1 MDELL
6 DIILLFLDELLARR
20 RLKKEQ
26 EELVTKHKSHTTYCT
41 NCNSPMNSL
50 SVFCPRCWHL
60 VPQVKEMLQNN
71 PYKQPHEFLKLPYEG
86 MYKCPHCGAKPISI
100 KEFVIKTPIIRC
112 PYCHN
117 YFLDNSIPEPY
128 INKKPN
134 PWELLFSKLLTI
146 CFVTLVLAFF
156 AKLPPWIWLAVT
168 TAAIFLY
175 ALFFSKDSSEEFHKS
190 KLRVERNPDYLQC
203 LADMGYLHQMTPKFR
218 SMIDGYFSI
227 TCKCCGSKNNPTE
240 SFCKDC
246 STPLPSNEY
255 PRKYIYPSTD
265 NSETET
271 ISESFLLKLLV
282 VCLMLIACIIF
293 VWL

>member
-50 SVFCPRCWHL
+50 SVFCPCCWHL

-100 KEFVIKTPIIRC
+100 KEIVIKTPIICC
-112 PYCHN
+112 PHCGN
-117 YFLDNSIPEPY
+117 YFLDTAIPEPY

-134 PWELLFSKLLTI
+134 PWESLLSKPLTI
-146 CFVTLVLAFF
+146 CFVTLALAIFT
-156 AKLPPWIWLAVT
+156 KPPLWMWLAIT
-168 TAAIFLY
+168 IATIFLY
-175 ALFFSKDSSEEFHKS
+175 ALFFRKDSSEEFHKS
-190 KLRVERNPDYLQC
+190 KLRIERNPDYLQH

-218 SMIDGYFSI
+218 SMTEGYSAI
-227 TCKCCGSKNNPTE
+227 TCKCCGGKNTPTE
-240 SFCKDC
+240 AFCKNC
-246 STPLPSNEY
+246 PTPLPTNEY
-255 PRKYIYPSTD
+255 PKKYIYPTTD
-265 NSETET
+265 NSETE
-271 ISESFLLKLLV
+271 SVSGGFLLKLSV
-282 VCLMLIACIIF
+282 VLLMFLAYIIF

>member
-26 EELVTKHKSHTTYCT
+26 EELVTKHKSHTTCCT

-50 SVFCPRCWHL
+50 SVFCPHCWHL

-100 KEFVIKTPIIRC
+100 KEFVIKTPIICC

-134 PWELLFSKLLTI
+134 PWESLFSKPLTI

-175 ALFFSKDSSEEFHKS
+175 ALFFSKDSSEEFHNS

-203 LADMGYLHQMTPKFR
+203 LADMGYLHQMTQKFR
-218 SMIDGYFSI
+218 SMTIGYTDNTVCENRSVHAS
-227 TCKCCGSKNNPTE
+227 TSKHA
-240 SFCKDC
+240 
-246 STPLPSNEY
+246 
-255 PRKYIYPSTD
+255 RKYIYPSTD